1 MALNIKNPE
10 VERLAAEVAA
20 MAKETKTEAIRRALA
35 ERKERLAVRVVDLG
49 KAERL
54 RRLLEERIWPSIPAE
69 LRGQPPISKAE
80 KEEILGY
87 GPDGV

>member
-20 MAKETKTEAIRRALA
+20 LAHETKTEAIRRALT
-35 ERKERLAVRVVDLG
+35 ERRERLAVRRVVSNR
-49 KAERL
+49 AERL
-54 RRLLEERIWPSIPAE
+54 RRLLEEEIWPTIPSE
-69 LRGQPPISKAE
+69 VRGKPIT
-80 KEEILGY
+80 KEEREAILGY

>member
-20 MAKETKTEAIRRALA
+20 IAKETKTEAIRRALV
-35 ERKERLAVRVVDLG
+35 ERRDRLAVRRVDPG

-54 RRLLEERIWPSIPAE
+54 RRLLEDHIWPSIPAE
-69 LRGQPPISKAE
+69 LRGRPPLTKAE

-87 GPDGV
+87 GPNGV